1 MIKAILFDMDGT
13 LFDTE
18 RLYYRCWKK
27 VAEENGYEIPD
38 ELLNKMRGAS
48 LKEGSRHFN
57 EYYNYERD
65 YFEERAKRQFYVIEE
80 IDKNGVP
87 FMKGLT
93 ELFDFLKERGIKI
106 ALATST
112 VKEMAMKYVEISG
125 LGNYFDAI
133 VTGDMIEHGKPEPDI
148 FLLAAK
154 KLGEDIK
161 DCAVAEDSL
170 NGIIA
175 GRRSGA
181 RVFFIPDLSP
191 VTDEEKAEYVDKE
204 FKSLDEII
212 GYLA

>member
-57 EYYNYERD
+57 EYYNYKRE
-65 YFEERAKRQFYVIEE
+65 YFEERAKRQLYVIEE

-93 ELFDFLKERGIKI
+93 ELFKFLKERGIKI

-112 VKEMAMKYVEISG
+112 VREMAMKYIDISG
-125 LGNYFDAI
+125 LGEYFDAI

-161 DCAVAEDSL
+161 NCAVAEDSL

-181 RVFFIPDLSP
+181 KVFFIPDLSP
-191 VTDEEKAEYVDKE
+191 ITDEQKAEYVDKE
-204 FKSLDEII
+204 FKFLDEII

>member
-27 VAEENGYEIPD
+27 VAKENGYDIPD

-57 EYYNYERD
+57 EYFNYEKD
-65 YFEERAKRQFYVIEE
+65 YFEERAKRQLYVKEE
-80 IDKNGVP
+80 INKNGVP
-87 FMKGLT
+87 FKKGLV
-93 ELFDFLKERGIKI
+93 ELFKFLKENGIKI

-112 VKEMAMKYVEISG
+112 IKEMAERYIEISG
-125 LGNYFDAI
+125 LSEYFDAI
-133 VTGDMIEHGKPEPDI
+133 VTGDMIEHGKPDPDI

-154 KLGEDIK
+154 NVGENIEN
-161 DCAVAEDSL
+161 CAVAEDSL

-181 RVFFIPDLSP
+181 KVFFIPDLSP
-191 VTDEEKAEYVDKE
+191 VSLEEKTKYVDKE
-204 FKSLDEII
+204 FESLDDII

>member
-148 FLLAAK
+148 FLLAAE

-161 DCAVAEDSL
+161 ECAVAEDSL

>member
-65 YFEERAKRQFYVIEE
+65 YFEERAKRQLYVIEE

-148 FLLAAK
+148 FLLAAE

-161 DCAVAEDSL
+161 ECAVAEDSL